1 MVHRSKVS
9 VDISPG
15 ACIAAAVILLLVP
28 FQWVG
33 AWLIAA
39 FAHEYC
45 HILALLIC
53 RNNIEEIC
61 IGANGARIQ
70 ASSMKPWKLL
80 FCTLAGPLGALLLLL
95 LRGFFPRLAIC
106 AFIHSVY
113 NLLPLLPLDGGHALQ
128 CVLAMVFSESV
139 AIKLMEWEEIIL
151 INAMLLFSIL
161 AAIIFGLGLVPV
173 IFVICLLLKVK
184 KIKIP
189 CKSMPHRVQ

>member
-28 FQWVG
+28 FQWVS

-39 FAHEYC
+39 FVHECC

-53 RNNIEEIC
+53 RNHIEEIC
-61 IGANGARIQ
+61 IGFNSARIQ
-70 ASSMKPWKLL
+70 ASSMNRWKQL
-80 FCTLAGPLGALLLLL
+80 FCTLAGPLGASLLLL
-95 LRGFFPRLAIC
+95 LRTSFPRIAVC

-139 AIKLMEWEEIIL
+139 ANKLMQWEEIIL
-151 INAMLLFSIL
+151 INAMLLFSIFT
-161 AAIIFGLGLVPV
+161 AIIFKLGLVPV

-189 CKSMPHRVQ
+189 CKSMSHRVQ